1 LRIILFIFAFI
12 QLGIS
17 GTASGQDDSSSIPR
31 PSQLR
36 KDSLPIVDSVLIPV
50 PKKKKSPKPPVKPDS
65 LIIKR
70 DTANNLKANLA
81 SLDTT
86 RTRDSI
92 STPIQISTPAV
103 SKAKQEVLPVEE
115 RVIQSKDWLFYTV
128 MALLLF
134 LALLRIRFSK
144 YFTDMFR
151 IFWHTSFRQKQI
163 RDQLQQA
170 ALPSLLFNLFF
181 GMSSSL
187 FVVLIINEVRKDIHI
202 NHWLLLGLC
211 FIIIMV
217 IYLAKFFI
225 LKLAGWMFGQEEA
238 AETYIFI
245 VFLVNKIMSVLFL
258 PLIIILAFGGTDLKS
273 IALALSFL
281 LLIFFLGYRFIRSY
295 TTIRNELKISQLHF
309 LLYICGFE
317 IFPVLLIYKL
327 LMELFERTL

>member
-1 LRIILFIFAFI
+1 MRIILFIFAFI

-17 GTASGQDDSSSIPR
+17 VTASGQDDSSSIPK
-31 PSQLR
+31 PSQPG
-36 KDSLPIVDSVLIPV
+36 KDSIPIPDSVLIPA
-50 PKKKKSPKPPVKPDS
+50 PQKKKSAKPPARLDS
-65 LIIKR
+65 ININK
-70 DTANNLKANLA
+70 DTAGNPKMELVSGNA
-81 SLDTT
+81 T
-86 RTRDSI
+86 RARDSI
-92 STPIQISTPAV
+92 STPVQVSAPEVVKAIQ
-103 SKAKQEVLPVEE
+103 KVLPVEQ

-128 MALLLF
+128 TALLLF
-134 LALLRIRFSK
+134 LALLRIAFLK
-144 YFTDMFR
+144 YFNDMFR

-181 GMSSSL
+181 GLSFSM
-187 FVVLIINEVRKDIHI
+187 FVVLVIHEIRKDIQI
-202 NHWLLLGLC
+202 NHWILLGFG

-238 AETYIFI
+238 AETYVFI
-245 VFLVNKIMSVLFL
+245 VFLVNKIMSILIL
-258 PLIIILAFGGTDLKS
+258 PLIIILAFGGPDLKS
-273 IALALSFL
+273 IALALSIL

-327 LMELFERTL
+327 LMQLFERTL